1 MKEALLKFKELEIN
15 KSQLKKEIG
24 EDLYNIDCPNPV
36 LVNIQDLSKVIQSY
50 IDENISLQQLVD
62 WVNVVWFTEL
72 FELLEKESDSIMS
85 VLEVLETLD
94 EDNTSVST
102 QDFSEMLKALSNNCI
117 YR

>member
-1 MKEALLKFKELEIN
+1 MKETLLKFKELEIN
-15 KSQLKKEIG
+15 KAQLKKEIG

-50 IDENISLQQLVD
+50 VDENISLQQLVD

-85 VLEVLETLD
+85 VLEVLENLD